1 MSAVK
6 TYSPD
11 RVKLVVGV
19 HSVTGYADGTFVSI
33 DPLGDG
39 ITSQAGA
46 DGEVARVM
54 SADKRV
60 KITLTLQQT
69 SRSNDVLNTLLSIDH
84 LSGGDKPFPLMLTD
98 LRGTT
103 LVATDAAWIVNRP
116 TVEFGKELGNR
127 EWVIETARA
136 AFTVGGN
143 N

>member
-33 DPLGDG
+33 EPLGDG

-46 DGEVARVM
+46 DGEVACVM

>member
-33 DPLGDG
+33 EPLGDG

-69 SRSNDVLNTLLSIDH
+69 SRSNDVLNALLSIDH
-84 LSGGDKPFPLMLTD
+84 LSG
-98 LRGTT
+98 RRQA
-103 LVATDAAWIVNRP
+103 VSADAD
-116 TVEFGKELGNR
+116 
-127 EWVIETARA
+127 
-136 AFTVGGN
+136 
-143 N
+143 

>member
-1 MSAVK
+1 
-6 TYSPD
+6 
-11 RVKLVVGV
+11 
-19 HSVTGYADGTFVSI
+19 
-33 DPLGDG
+33 
-39 ITSQAGA
+39 
-46 DGEVARVM
+46 
-54 SADKRV
+54 
-60 KITLTLQQT
+60 
-69 SRSNDVLNTLLSIDH
+69 
-84 LSGGDKPFPLMLTD
+84 MLTD